1 MSVEDRGVGV
11 PANKQPNLAVG
22 CRAPLPGSVRKVTA
36 GEPSVLSEGGILGS
50 DSGTPSS
57 LAHTLLHAVPI
68 PLAGQGL
75 EQRDMDIWEDLNE
88 APPCGGGGLE
98 RLRAAGGPAPHQTP
112 GCSVSLCP

>member
-1 MSVEDRGVGV
+1 MWACLRISNRTWPWGAE
-11 PANKQPNLAVG
+11 
-22 CRAPLPGSVRKVTA
+22 LPCQVRVRKVTA

-68 PLAGQGL
+68 ALARQGL

-112 GCSVSLCP
+112 GCSVSSCP